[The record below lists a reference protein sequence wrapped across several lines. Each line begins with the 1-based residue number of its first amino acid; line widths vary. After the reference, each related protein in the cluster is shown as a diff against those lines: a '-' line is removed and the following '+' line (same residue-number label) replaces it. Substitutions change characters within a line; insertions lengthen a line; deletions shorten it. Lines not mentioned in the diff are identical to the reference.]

1 MFGLLPFRAVPLL
14 FALILGVS
22 AGALLHLEV
31 NNAQSYYF
39 PPDAPAVQ
47 FDREVRAI
55 FPQDQV
61 ILALF
66 GGDDLYGDRVL
77 DGLEQITDTMSARDD
92 VERVLSV
99 VSIDHITGSADAF
112 TVEKLL
118 GRDVREGLSPE
129 QRLARVRA
137 SRFAQPL
144 LANPEGDVLALIV
157 RPQGADNSFARLS
170 LENALRAAIREAG
183 VEPDLV
189 GLTGNTSLDVAQL
202 RSMIRDTLVFVPA
215 TTLLGLALMWFMFRR
230 PLALVLTLLTTGT
243 VSMASVAILVL
254 SGNPYTL
261 VSAMTPPLMTALSIA
276 TLLHLFSGMRQA
288 ESIGRHGLDRV
299 LWSLDE
305 VREPVLY
312 SLLTTGAGLASLGL
326 SPIPPIAEFG
336 LAVAGGCA
344 VLAFVAIKLLPPL
357 IARFDRGSWNRGSG
371 GNRYIDRIVFG
382 LARIGIR
389 RAGWV
394 VLATFGLLAAGAPA
408 ILAIIVET
416 DLYRFFNER
425 HPLLATTKQVEQK
438 LSGITF
444 IQLHFDGGERD
455 SLKDLG
461 RLHRIDAVQAWLDQH
476 PAVDDTDSMVDVIE
490 EINWGFNGEAP
501 DARRLPADAEL
512 LRQYL
517 FIYDGRDL
525 YDFVDRGFSRSLLSV
540 SLNVRGANAT
550 GEVIEEIR
558 AQLERM
564 DLEGLDYEIVGIGR
578 LLADQQELLVT
589 GQIYSLA
596 GSLVIIF
603 GFLIWVWRSL
613 FQGIMTMIPNVAP
626 IAAIFILMGLLGIW
640 LDMGTAIIASVAVGI
655 AVDDTMHIY
664 HAYHDQRKRYVP
676 MVTALARSMRR
687 AGRAVVATSIILA
700 AQFLLLVS
708 SPFRPTGNF
717 GLLTAVGLLTALL
730 LDLLFLPAF
739 IVVWERT
746 VEWLR
751 RLTGRG
757 RAPRAVRA

>member
-1 MFGLLPFRAVPLL
+1 MFGLLPVRSVPLL

-22 AGALLHLEV
+22 AGSLAHLRI

-39 PPDAPAVQ
+39 PPDAPAVV
-47 FDREVRAI
+47 FDREIREH

-66 GGDDLYGDRVL
+66 TGDGLYGDELLAGFDAVT
-77 DGLEQITDTMSARDD
+77 EIMSARDD

-99 VSIDHITGSADAF
+99 VSLDHIVGAADSFA
-112 TVEKLL
+112 VEKLL
-118 GRDVREGLSPE
+118 GPEEREGLTAAE
-129 QRLARVRA
+129 RLERVRDN
-137 SRFAQPL
+137 RFASPM
-144 LANPEGDVLALIV
+144 LAAEDGTALAMVV
-157 RPQGADNSFARLS
+157 RPRGADDSFARLA
-170 LENALRAAIREAG
+170 LENAFRDAVREAG
-183 VEPDLV
+183 IEPYLF
-189 GLTGNTSLDVAQL
+189 GLSGNTSLDVAQL

-230 PLALVLTLLTTGT
+230 VLALMLTLLTTGT
-243 VSMASVAILVL
+243 VSMASVAILVMW
-254 SGNPYTL
+254 GKPYTL

-288 ESIGRHGLDRV
+288 ENIGRHGHDRV

-305 VREPVLY
+305 VREPTLY
-312 SLLTTGAGLASLGL
+312 SLLTTGTGLASLGL

-336 LAVAGGCA
+336 LAIAGGCA
-344 VLAFVAIKLLPPL
+344 VLAFVALKLLPPL
-357 IARFDRGSWNRGSG
+357 IAHFDHGSWNRGGG
-371 GNRYIDRIVFG
+371 GNKQIDRIVFG
-382 LARIGIR
+382 LARVGIR

-394 VLATFGLLAAGAPA
+394 VLITFGLLAAGAPA
-408 ILAIIVET
+408 ILKIVAET
-416 DLYRFFNER
+416 DLYRFFSDD
-425 HPLLATTKQVEQK
+425 HPLLMTTKAVEQR
-438 LSGITF
+438 LSGVTF
-444 IQLHFDGGERD
+444 IQIHFDGGERD
-455 SLKDLG
+455 ALKDPA
-461 RLHRIDAVQAWLDQH
+461 RLARIDAVQQWLDRH
-476 PAVDDTDSMVDVIE
+476 PAVDDTDSMVDVVE
-490 EINWGFNGEAP
+490 EINWGFNGENPA
-501 DARRLPADAEL
+501 ARRLPADPEL

-525 YDFVDRGFSRSLLSV
+525 YDFVDRDYSRTLLSI

-550 GEVIEEIR
+550 GEVIGEIR
-558 AQLERM
+558 SQLDAM
-564 DLEGLDYEIVGIGR
+564 DLGGLEYEIVGIGR

-603 GFLIWVWRSL
+603 LFLVWVWRSF
-613 FQGIMTMIPNVAP
+613 FQAVLTMIPNVAP
-626 IAAIFILMGLLGIW
+626 IAAIFIIMGIMGIW

-655 AVDDTMHIY
+655 AVDDTMHVY
-664 HAYHDQRKRYVP
+664 HSYRDQRRRFVP

-687 AGRAVVATSIILA
+687 AGRAVVATTIILA

-708 SPFRPTGNF
+708 SPFNPTGNF

-746 VEWLR
+746 VEALR
-751 RLTGRG
+751 ATRDRVV
-757 RAPRAVRA
+757 PRTA